1 MVNYYPSTNLI
12 EISSNDIL
20 SYLKEEV
27 SFPVIGGLV
36 CS

>member
-1 MVNYYPSTNLI
+1 MIDYDLSMKLI

-27 SFPVIGGLV
+27 NCPVI
-36 CS
+36 